1 MVGFELYKKL
11 KFKSEKTYF
20 LSEKKANFEN
30 SELQIELAD
39 LKILPEVMN
48 FHPKRREEFLL
59 GRILLKK
66 AFKNYFNLN
75 VTDFPID
82 KSRMPIAPSG
92 FVISISHDADE
103 VMVAISKIN
112 TSIGI
117 DLENIGRIKP
127 ALEPQILSTDDDV
140 DFLIKESSLN
150 RDEVLTLV
158 FSAKETLFKALYPLV
173 KQYFGFEKASLLS
186 IDKNLG
192 TYKIKINSDLG
203 TGNSFYGNGHS
214 FVGHFA
220 FEGNKLLTFMEL

>member
-11 KFKSEKTYF
+11 IYKSDKTYF

-30 SELQIELAD
+30 SELQIELVD
-39 LKILPEVMN
+39 LKVLPEVMN

-75 VTDFPID
+75 IADFPID
-82 KSRMPIAPSG
+82 KSRMPIAPLG

-112 TSIGI
+112 ISIGI

-127 ALEPQILSTDDDV
+127 SLESQILSKEEDV

-173 KQYFGFEKASLLS
+173 KEYFGFEKASLLS
-186 IDKNLG
+186 IDTHLR

-203 TGNSFYGNGHS
+203 TGDSLYRNGHT
-214 FVGHFA
+214 FIGHFA
-220 FEGNKLLTFMEL
+220 FEGHKLLTFMEL